1 MTKAYLYLALFVTQA
16 SSAFGQGE
24 LNAFKSITLKQIQAT
39 LEPIK
44 ERTLEINASNNEQ
57 NQIPAG
63 TILVYRT
70 NAGNFGK
77 AVILDYDYNLT
88 LLWVTFRSD
97 GSLLKES
104 GRTVLRGTWTFDFD
118 TGQQGEGTPDVWWQQ
133 KTKTERAW
141 TTRGKAIFAIYTG
154 GMPAVP

>member
-97 GSLLKES
+97 
-104 GRTVLRGTWTFDFD
+104 
-118 TGQQGEGTPDVWWQQ
+118 
-133 KTKTERAW
+133 
-141 TTRGKAIFAIYTG
+141 
-154 GMPAVP
+154 